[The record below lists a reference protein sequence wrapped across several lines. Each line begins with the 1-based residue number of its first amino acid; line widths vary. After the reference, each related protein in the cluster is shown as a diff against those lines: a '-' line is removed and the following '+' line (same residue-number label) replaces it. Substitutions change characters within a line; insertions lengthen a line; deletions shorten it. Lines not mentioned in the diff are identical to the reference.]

1 MEMANM
7 ILAQIREA
15 KSHKKPSAMFGSANL
30 ADRTFRP
37 APGSGKVP
45 RKELPPAQ
53 GGRVPSF
60 IDDADRREEINVQAQ
75 NLYAEQQKAQQ
86 VLNRVGTRML
96 TDRLNRLQNN
106 MRRLRLFQLLR
117 DLVSRSRC
125 RRRDLQS
132 AKVNSILKCD
142 SSEMT
147 KSHYL
152 CPAREAKQVPL
163 QQQP

>member
-1 MEMANM
+1 M

-37 APGSGKVP
+37 AGASGKVP

-60 IDDADRREEINVQAQ
+60 VDDPERREEINVQAQ

-86 VLNRVGTRML
+86 VLNRMELGA
-96 TDRLNRLQNN
+96 DG
-106 MRRLRLFQLLR
+106 
-117 DLVSRSRC
+117 
-125 RRRDLQS
+125 
-132 AKVNSILKCD
+132 
-142 SSEMT
+142 
-147 KSHYL
+147 
-152 CPAREAKQVPL
+152 
-163 QQQP
+163 